1 MPRVKKTVENKEENE
16 VAAIDATVRDLSIIK
31 YMIGTEKTN
40 ILREKNNSI
49 VLAVDVKARKDE
61 IKNAVEKIFGVKV
74 TSVNTINPL
83 SKKKRVCRY
92 SGTLSRIKK
101 AIVKLD
107 SSVDL
112 GKIQD
117 QVATEEMKA
126 TLPSE
131 E

>member
-83 SKKKRVCRY
+83 SKKKRVGRY
-92 SGTLSRIKK
+92 SGTLPRIKK
-101 AIVKLD
+101 AIVKVD

>member
-61 IKNAVEKIFGVKV
+61 IKNAVEKVFGVKD

-83 SKKKRVCRY
+83 SKKKRVGRY
-92 SGTLSRIKK
+92 SGTLPRIKK

>member
-1 MPRVKKTVENKEENE
+1 MPRVKKTVENKEENG

-83 SKKKRVCRY
+83 SKKKRVGRY
-92 SGTLSRIKK
+92 SGTLPRIKK

>member
-61 IKNAVEKIFGVKV
+61 IKNAVEKVFGVKV
-74 TSVNTINPL
+74 TSVNTINPR
-83 SKKKRVCRY
+83 SKKKRVGRY
-92 SGTLSRIKK
+92 SGTLPRIKK

>member
-61 IKNAVEKIFGVKV
+61 IKNAVEKVFGVKV

-83 SKKKRVCRY
+83 SKKKRVGRY
-92 SGTLSRIKK
+92 SGTLPRIKK

>member
-1 MPRVKKTVENKEENE
+1 MQLV
-16 VAAIDATVRDLSIIK
+16 
-31 YMIGTEKTN
+31 G
-40 ILREKNNSI
+40 
-49 VLAVDVKARKDE
+49 RKDE
-61 IKNAVEKIFGVKV
+61 IKNAVEKVFGVKV

-83 SKKKRVCRY
+83 SKKKRVGRY
-92 SGTLSRIKK
+92 SGTLPRIKK

>member
-61 IKNAVEKIFGVKV
+61 IKSAVEKIFGVKV

-83 SKKKRVCRY
+83 SKKKRVGRY
-92 SGTLSRIKK
+92 FGTLSRIKK

>member
-83 SKKKRVCRY
+83 SKKKRVGRY
-92 SGTLSRIKK
+92 SGTLPRIKK

>member
-16 VAAIDATVRDLSIIK
+16 VAAIGATVRDLSIIK

-49 VLAVDVKARKDE
+49 VLAVDVKAKKDE
-61 IKNAVEKIFGVKV
+61 IKNAVEKVFGVKV

-83 SKKKRVCRY
+83 SKKKRVGRY
-92 SGTLSRIKK
+92 SGTLPRIKK

>member
-31 YMIGTEKTN
+31 YMIGTEQPN

-61 IKNAVEKIFGVKV
+61 IKNAVEKVFGVKV

-83 SKKKRVCRY
+83 SKKKRVGRY
-92 SGTLSRIKK
+92 SGTLPRIKK